1 MGGGG
6 VKKSCVWVV
15 THTARDTADH
25 ICMRLLHLV
34 AGMCA
39 GVRGMVTGSPE
50 FSPRV
55 FGRLLRS
62 QLVGHHLEPLAT
74 VDSTMKAASSML
86 EGSSIDA
93 GLGAGSRGALPH
105 GAVVVADEQTAGI
118 GRRGRSWDSVQGSSL
133 LFSLVWRL
141 EEAPLPTL
149 LPTLV
154 RLNLAAPVAVACA
167 CEAVGVTS
175 VRIKWPNDVWAGVP
189 TRKLSG
195 VIVDFN
201 GKDAAVLGVGVNVLQ
216 DLDGSTSMTSVSTE
230 LARQAQQNTLQNT
243 QPNPQPNPQLNPQPK
258 PQPKPQPNP
267 QNPEHLRERLL
278 AHFCDRLEI
287 LMGLSTVAVIAEHR
301 RFDLLAKSVFRV
313 HHRMREE
320 EDPRDYDARAVGI
333 DESGQLRVKRLGS
346 NEEVLLNAEEIS
358 ISPRW

>member
-1 MGGGG
+1 M
-6 VKKSCVWVV
+6 S
-15 THTARDTADH
+15 
-25 ICMRLLHLV
+25 
-34 AGMCA
+34 
-39 GVRGMVTGSPE
+39 
-50 FSPRV
+50 
-55 FGRLLRS
+55 
-62 QLVGHHLEPLAT
+62 
-74 VDSTMKAASSML
+74 
-86 EGSSIDA
+86 
-93 GLGAGSRGALPH
+93 
-105 GAVVVADEQTAGI
+105 
-118 GRRGRSWDSVQGSSL
+118 
-133 LFSLVWRL
+133 
-141 EEAPLPTL
+141 TL

-230 LARQAQQNTLQNT
+230 LAQQAQQNTLQNT
-243 QPNPQPNPQLNPQPK
+243 QPNPQLNPQPK

-301 RFDLLAKSVFRV
+301 RFDLLAESVFRV
-313 HHRMREE
+313 HH
-320 EDPRDYDARAVGI
+320 
-333 DESGQLRVKRLGS
+333 
-346 NEEVLLNAEEIS
+346 
-358 ISPRW
+358 

>member
-1 MGGGG
+1 MGG
-6 VKKSCVWVV
+6 VKKSCVGIV
-15 THTARDTADH
+15 THRITHGREEIIRSADH

-39 GVRGMVTGSPE
+39 SVRGMVTGSPE

-93 GLGAGSRGALPH
+93 ALGAGSRGALPH

-230 LARQAQQNTLQNT
+230 LAQQAQQNTLQNT
-243 QPNPQPNPQLNPQPK
+243 QPNPQLNPQPK
-258 PQPKPQPNP
+258 PQPKP

-301 RFDLLAKSVFRV
+301 RFDLLAESVFRV